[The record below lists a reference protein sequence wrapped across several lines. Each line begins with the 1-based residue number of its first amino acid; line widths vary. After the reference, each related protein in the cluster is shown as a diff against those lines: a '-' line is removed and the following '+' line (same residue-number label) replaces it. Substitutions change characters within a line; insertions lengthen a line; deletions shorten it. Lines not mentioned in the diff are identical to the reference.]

1 MTKIFLHQGGQTWTY
16 ADLAR
21 DMDLIP
27 LIQGKAIV
35 LEAENN
41 YQTFVRFLSLIKRNH
56 IVHMVPSFQFNDLQ
70 YRELINTE
78 TKTDFLFWGKD
89 DEKPSAGS
97 GETLHEDLKYAEA
110 RFIVRTSGS
119 SGKKFKFVLHDPGNF
134 IKKYQDRGSHFE
146 KTFAFSPAETIAGIE
161 TLLETYVHQKIL
173 VGGSGRPSPG
183 EVSKLLGDHQ
193 VDFFQTTPS
202 FMNLMSASGQMPPA
216 TLKKIAYGSEPSQK
230 TVLENFKKTL
240 PELVFMH
247 TYGMSEIG
255 IQKTETDQENPTR
268 FHLDQKFNPGRIVEG
283 VLEVKS
289 KTPML
294 CYLNHPDKVS
304 PDGWFRTGD
313 MVTEEEGYLKVT
325 GRDSDL
331 INLAGRKFF
340 PSDVEEL
347 IMQMDSVKDVTIK
360 REANDLIGS
369 ILIAEIVIDPEQDEK
384 SFRMSFKQFC
394 QNRLP
399 YYMHP
404 HKVTLLK
411 SSEMTQRFKKMRN

>member
-1 MTKIFLHQGGQTWTY
+1 MAKVFLHQSGQTWTY
-16 ADLAR
+16 DDLAR
-21 DMDLIP
+21 DMDQLP
-27 LIQGKAIV
+27 MIQGNAVV

-41 YQTFVRFLSLIKRNH
+41 YQTFVRFLSLLKRNH
-56 IVHMVPSFQFNDLQ
+56 IIHMVPSFQFNDPQ
-70 YRELINTE
+70 YRELINAE

-89 DEKPSAGS
+89 EEKPTS
-97 GETLHEDLKYAEA
+97 GTGQTQHVDLKYSEA

-119 SGKKFKFVLHDPGNF
+119 SGKKFKFVLHDPKNF
-134 IKKYQDRGSHFE
+134 IKKYLDRGPHFE

-161 TLLETYVHQKIL
+161 TLMETYVHQKIL
-173 VGGSGRPSPG
+173 IGGSNRPSPG
-183 EVSKLLGDHQ
+183 EVTKLLEEHQ

-202 FMNLMSASGQMPPA
+202 FMNLMSASGQLPPVS
-216 TLKKIAYGSEPSQK
+216 LKKIAYGSEPSQK
-230 TVLENFKKTL
+230 TVLEHFKKSL
-240 PELVFMH
+240 PELTFMH

-255 IQKTETDQENPTR
+255 IQKTETDQVHPYR
-268 FHLDQKFNPGRIVEG
+268 FRLDQSFNPGRIVEG
-283 VLEVKS
+283 ILEVKS

-294 CYLNHPDKVS
+294 CYLNHPDKVTAG
-304 PDGWFRTGD
+304 GWFKTGD
-313 MVTEEEGYLKVT
+313 MVTEENGYLKVT

-347 IMQMDSVKDVTIK
+347 IMQMSGVKDVTIK

-369 ILIAEIVIDPEQDEK
+369 ILLAEIVIDPSQDEK
-384 SFRMSFKQFC
+384 TFRMSFKQFC
-394 QNRLP
+394 QDRLP

-411 SSEMTQRFKKMRN
+411 NAELPQRFKKMRN